1 MKIFDVSYIWK
12 FIPKLLEAL
21 PVTLEM
27 TIVAAIGGLVLG
39 FLIALVKIK
48 KIKVLNQICSVYV
61 SFMRGTPLLVQL
73 FLSYYGLPIV
83 LQAINAELG
92 TSMDINTIPAIV
104 FVFIAFSLNEAAY
117 NSETIRAAIQSVD
130 KKLKII

>member
-48 KIKVLNQICSVYV
+48 KIKVLQIII
-61 SFMRGTPLLVQL
+61 R
-73 FLSYYGLPIV
+73 
-83 LQAINAELG
+83 
-92 TSMDINTIPAIV
+92 
-104 FVFIAFSLNEAAY
+104 FI
-117 NSETIRAAIQSVD
+117 
-130 KKLKII
+130 

>member
-1 MKIFDVSYIWK
+1 MKVFDVSYIWK

-48 KIKVLNQICSVYV
+48 K
-61 SFMRGTPLLVQL
+61 
-73 FLSYYGLPIV
+73 
-83 LQAINAELG
+83 
-92 TSMDINTIPAIV
+92 
-104 FVFIAFSLNEAAY
+104 
-117 NSETIRAAIQSVD
+117 
-130 KKLKII
+130 